1 MNLIEG
7 HRPITPAE
15 GIPVWD
21 VDPYDETILRNPYG
35 YYAHLRELGEVVYIP
50 RYRVLAVGRY
60 ATTHKV
66 FSDHEH
72 FVSSRCPLFGLARFG
87 DNDIYAMASA
97 T

>member
-72 FVSSRCPLFGLARFG
+72 FVSSRGVGL
-87 DNDIYAMASA
+87 NDFALGKPWR
-97 T
+97 